1 MNQQFSVYLN
11 LIRFLA
17 ALLVFLS
24 HVKIFTKGI
33 WQIAG
38 LGHEA
43 VVIFFVLSGFVI
55 SFVTFGKKED
65 CRAYVVNRLSRIY
78 SVALPAILLTL
89 FLYYLGHWINPDA
102 FARLDERLIDPFLTT
117 LAALFF
123 VNQSWVGITVFSNMP
138 YWSLGYEVLY
148 YVFFGI
154 LVFTQGIKRNTL
166 LLILLLIM
174 GPSVVLYLPI
184 WFMGGVCYNMINKY
198 NVSLPTAAS
207 LYVISIIGMVICS
220 LAFFQ
225 NIINSFLL
233 SLIGERFYGA
243 LLEPAERFGSDYLLG
258 VFVSLHIFASF
269 YIGKYLDIFSEQW
282 ALKINYVSSHTFSLY
297 LYHMP
302 LLFFVSA
309 IAPYEE
315 YSITSMVTCWIGV
328 PLISI
333 LLGHYTEKKKGSYRT
348 FFGKIF
354 KLKIT

>member
-65 CRAYVVNRLSRIY
+65 CRSYVVNRLSRIY
-78 SVALPAILLTL
+78 SVALPAIILTL

-102 FARLDERLIDPFLTT
+102 FVRLDERLIDPFLTT

-148 YVFFGI
+148 YAFFGI
-154 LVFTQGIKRNTL
+154 LVFTQGLKRSTL

-174 GPSVVLYLPI
+174 GPSIVLYLPI
-184 WFMGGVCYNMINKY
+184 WFMGVVCYNMI
-198 NVSLPTAAS
+198 
-207 LYVISIIGMVICS
+207 
-220 LAFFQ
+220 
-225 NIINSFLL
+225 
-233 SLIGERFYGA
+233 
-243 LLEPAERFGSDYLLG
+243 
-258 VFVSLHIFASF
+258 
-269 YIGKYLDIFSEQW
+269 
-282 ALKINYVSSHTFSLY
+282 
-297 LYHMP
+297 
-302 LLFFVSA
+302 
-309 IAPYEE
+309 
-315 YSITSMVTCWIGV
+315 
-328 PLISI
+328 
-333 LLGHYTEKKKGSYRT
+333 KK
-348 FFGKIF
+348 
-354 KLKIT
+354 